1 MSVGGDLKFSP
12 YVQDLKGKG
21 NQGSKRWHRL
31 ACIIHFFVFLSS
43 FDRFAFGLSL
53 SSPILSFPV
62 GSRGREGG
70 KEI

>member
-21 NQGSKRWHRL
+21 KQGSKRWHRL
-31 ACIIHFFVFLSS
+31 AYVIHFFVFLSS
-43 FDRFAFGLSL
+43 FNRFASGLSL

-62 GSRGREGG
+62 GSQGEGG